1 VASSEDAPKPTLV
14 ERMRAQREVHANR
27 PLYLR
32 VLIAVAGFTLLLAG
46 LAMLVLPGP
55 ALAVIPIALAI
66 LSLEFAWAGRALDTA
81 LDKAE
86 KAKQSAKET
95 SRFQKLVVGVAVG
108 LAIVAAVIA
117 SILWEIPI
125 VPFT

>member
-1 VASSEDAPKPTLV
+1 MSTEDAPKPTMV
-14 ERMRAQREVHANR
+14 ERMRAQREIHLER

-32 VLIAVAGFTLLLAG
+32 VLIAIAGFTLLLAG

-55 ALAVIPIALAI
+55 ALAVIPVALAI
-66 LSLEFAWAGRALDTA
+66 LSLEFAWEARWLEKAIEQ
-81 LDKAE
+81 AE
-86 KAKQSAKET
+86 KAKQTAKET
-95 SRFQKLVVGVAVG
+95 SRAQRIAVG
-108 LAIVAAVIA
+108 IAIALAIVAAVVA

>member
-1 VASSEDAPKPTLV
+1 MSTEDAPKPTLV
-14 ERMRAQREVHANR
+14 ERMRAQREVHLER

-32 VLIAVAGFTLLLAG
+32 VLIAIAGFTLLLAG

-55 ALAVIPIALAI
+55 ALAVIPVALAI
-66 LSLEFAWAGRALDTA
+66 LSLEFAWAARWLEKAIEQ
-81 LDKAE
+81 AE
-86 KAKQSAKET
+86 KAKQTAKET
-95 SRFQKLVVGVAVG
+95 SRAQRIAVG
-108 LAIVAAVIA
+108 IAIFLAIVAAVVA

>member
-1 VASSEDAPKPTLV
+1 MSTDDASKPTLV
-14 ERMRAQREVHANR
+14 ERMRAQREIHLNR

-32 VLIAVAGFTLLLAG
+32 VLIVVAGFTLLLAG

-55 ALAVIPIALAI
+55 ALAVIPVALAI
-66 LSLEFAWAGRALDTA
+66 LSLEFAWAGRLLETA

-95 SRFQKLVVGVAVG
+95 SRFQKIVVGVAIV
-108 LAIVAAVIA
+108 LAVIAAIVA

-125 VPFT
+125 VPYT